1 MTQETFTDSDI
12 AILSSTKNWEELIED
27 KEFVNVF

>member
-1 MTQETFTDSDI
+1 MTQERFTDSDI
-12 AILSSTKNWEELIED
+12 AIFSTTKNWEELIED

>member
-12 AILSSTKNWEELIED
+12 AMFSSPKNWKELIED

>member
-12 AILSSTKNWEELIED
+12 AMFSSPKNWEELIEL
-27 KEFVNVF
+27 KNL

>member
-1 MTQETFTDSDI
+1 MTQKTFTDSDI
-12 AILSSTKNWEELIED
+12 AMFSSPKNWKELIED